1 VKFRIYQA
9 AILMGLAGCG
19 YVLARIT
26 RRPWLV
32 GIGGALILMGLFLI
46 LDRVAP

>member
-9 AILMGLAGCG
+9 VILLGIATCG
-19 YVLARIT
+19 FVLARIT

-32 GIGGALILMGLFLI
+32 GIGGALVLMGLFLI
-46 LDRVAP
+46 LDKVGP

>member
-1 VKFRIYQA
+1 VRFRIYQA
-9 AILMGLAGCG
+9 AILLGLAACG
-19 YVLARIT
+19 FVLARIT

-32 GIGGALILMGLFLI
+32 GIGGALVLMGLFLI